1 MLYSLPQNLESRLAQ
16 TTVPY
21 FAIDNVPK
29 QVEQF
34 ANTLNYFIY
43 ALAPL
48 PVVGDVDDE
57 YIRSCLTIAKKISDV
72 ENIDRAEFVRLF
84 EDEISDLGYSM
95 EDRNLDAFYDYFLAN
110 YQEE

>member
-1 MLYSLPQNLESRLAQ
+1 MLYSLPKNLESRLEK

-21 FAIDNVPK
+21 FEMKNVPK

-48 PVVGDVDDE
+48 PVVADVDDE
-57 YIRSCLTIAKKISDV
+57 YIHSCLTIAKGISDLAQ
-72 ENIDRAEFVRLF
+72 IDRAEFVRLF
-84 EDEISDLGYSM
+84 EDEMSDLGYSM